1 MYIVALNSIYKNDGE
16 TAFLLNSVLDIC
28 KESGADTDIFNIYEI
43 MRDVKNPFC
52 ICCQTP
58 CHGSC
63 YKNTKLDEAFNKLS
77 KADAIII
84 GSPVYFRG
92 ITAQLK
98 AFFDKTRAI
107 RTDKTWV
114 GKIGAAVSVGG
125 SKYGGQEVVIHQIH
139 DMMLVHG
146 MTIIGDGFD
155 DYGAGHS
162 GICAHAPARKD
173 EYAMSRIN
181 ALAYRILEEIKK

>member
-1 MYIVALNSIYKNDGE
+1 MYIVALNSSYTNDGE
-16 TAFLLNSVLDIC
+16 TAFLLNSVLDVC
-28 KESGADTDIFNIYEI
+28 KKSGADTDIFNVYEI

-52 ICCQTP
+52 VCCKSP
-58 CHGSC
+58 CPGTC
-63 YKNTKLDEAFNKLS
+63 YKGTMLDTTFEKLA

-92 ITAQLK
+92 VTAQLK
-98 AFFDKTRAI
+98 AFFDKTRAV
-107 RTDKTWV
+107 RASKAWL

-125 SKYGGQEVVIHQIH
+125 SKYGGQEVVVNQIH

-146 MTIIGDGFD
+146 MTIVGDGFD
-155 DYGAGHS
+155 EYGAGHS
-162 GICAHAPARKD
+162 GICAHNPAQND

-181 ALAYRILEEIKK
+181 ALAYRILEEVKK